1 MEIGIV
7 EVQPQMVH
15 GMRKKGKY
23 AEIRTI
29 LSEVWQF
36 AVERRIQIEGPSIFV
51 FHEMTDAAAKT
62 ADAEGNADI
71 EVAIPVSG
79 KVEGT
84 GEIKCYELSGG
95 KMAKIIH
102 RRPYQELEFV
112 YEKLLAWLEQSGKRL
127 VGRARE
133 VYLKDPGKVP
143 PEELLT
149 EMYTLIEW
157 FFKRR

>member
-7 EVQPQMVH
+7 EVRPQMVL

-23 AEIRTI
+23 EEIRMM
-29 LSEVWQF
+29 LPEVWQF
-36 AVERRIQIEGPSIFV
+36 AVEGGIQIEGPPIFV
-51 FHEMTDAAAKT
+51 FHEMTDEAAKK

-71 EVAIPVSG
+71 EVAVPVSG
-79 KVEGT
+79 KVEVT
-84 GEIKCYELSGG
+84 GEIECYELPGG

-102 RRPYQELEFV
+102 KGPYQELGFT
-112 YEKLLAWLEQSGKRL
+112 YEKLLAWIEQGGKRL

-133 VYLKDPGKVP
+133 VYLNDPRIVP

-149 EMYTLIEW
+149 EMYALIE
-157 FFKRR
+157 

>member
-1 MEIGIV
+1 MIQLEIGIV
-7 EVQPQMVH
+7 EVQPQMVL

-23 AEIRTI
+23 EEIRMM
-29 LSEVWQF
+29 LPEVWQF
-36 AVERRIQIEGPSIFV
+36 AVEGGIQIEGPPIFV

-71 EVAIPVSG
+71 EVAVPISG

-84 GEIKCYELSGG
+84 DEIKCYELPGG

-102 RRPYQELEFV
+102 NGPYQELGFT
-112 YEKLLAWLEQSGKRL
+112 YEKLLAWLEQSKKRL
-127 VGRARE
+127 VGPTRE
-133 VYLKDPGKVP
+133 VYLNDPRRVP

-149 EMYTLIEW
+149 EMYALIE
-157 FFKRR
+157 